1 VSEPHTTLRIAPMVS
16 DVSKLRNRVMSAVA
30 MIALALGTAWAGGW
44 VFVLLIVGA
53 AVLMTWEWYRM
64 MNLEPPAGSQNAI
77 DNRLVF
83 VIGMVVCLAAGWSF
97 TFRADPIGL
106 LAPLLVAPTA
116 VFVRRGGLVALG
128 WAFIALPAI
137 ALIWFRSS
145 VDLGF
150 FAIIT
155 IFAVVWATDTFAM
168 VSGKLIGGPRLF
180 PVISPN
186 KTWSGAVGGFVAG
199 SLAGAAV
206 IAVFVADGQWWYGF
220 LISGVL
226 SFAAQGGVPVKD
238 FWSVSVYDANRY
250 FAPNDLGAYVVNS
263 VSGTYNEDG
272 GMTVHLGGCEDGRV
286 NCLPLVE
293 GWQYTVRLYRA
304 APEVLDGSW
313 TFPEVQPAN

>member
-1 VSEPHTTLRIAPMVS
+1 MVS

-226 SFAAQGGVPVKD
+226 SFAAQGGDLVESAVKRTCRVKD
-238 FWSVSVYDANRY
+238 AS
-250 FAPNDLGAYVVNS
+250 DLIPGH
-263 VSGTYNEDG
+263 G
-272 GMTVHLGGCEDGRV
+272 G
-286 NCLPLVE
+286 
-293 GWQYTVRLYRA
+293 
-304 APEVLDGSW
+304 VLDRLDGLVGASVVAAIWALLVNAERPAQALLTGS
-313 TFPEVQPAN
+313 

>member
-226 SFAAQGGVPVKD
+226 SFAAQGGDLVESAVKRTCRVKD
-238 FWSVSVYDANRY
+238 AS
-250 FAPNDLGAYVVNS
+250 DLIPGH
-263 VSGTYNEDG
+263 G
-272 GMTVHLGGCEDGRV
+272 G
-286 NCLPLVE
+286 
-293 GWQYTVRLYRA
+293 
-304 APEVLDGSW
+304 VLDRLDGLVGASVVAAIWALLVNAERPAQALLTGS
-313 TFPEVQPAN
+313 